1 MQRAWLLASILCATL
16 CWGSLHAAQA
26 IDDEPH
32 FIASL
37 QLGSAPDV
45 RYLDAAGRTLDYA
58 AFAHQLREG
67 RTYHGTRDTRSGQ
80 AVLRIA
86 GAAPGHRGIR
96 LAFGRG
102 DAFPPF
108 ELPSLHGDVQRLS
121 ALRGRYTLVSFFF
134 AECGPCIA
142 EVPALNAYARAHG
155 DMNFVAITYED
166 AATARRFQAER
177 GLAWPI
183 LHDGQAL
190 IDVLGVDTYP
200 TLMLVDPAGRLA
212 GTAVG
217 MTLRQDD
224 GQRQAELGRWIEL
237 WKGGGAR

>member
-1 MQRAWLLASILCATL
+1 MRRALLLASMLIVASLVTP
-16 CWGSLHAAQA
+16 LHAADANDGEQ
-26 IDDEPH
+26 H
-32 FIASL
+32 FLASL
-37 QLGSAPDV
+37 QLGASPNV
-45 RYLDAAGRTLDYA
+45 CYLDAAGKPLSYD
-58 AFAHQLREG
+58 AFAQQLG
-67 RTYHGTRDTRSGQ
+67 DGKNYSSTRDTQAGT

-86 GAAPGHRGIR
+86 GSAPGHRGVR

-108 ELPSLHGDVQRLS
+108 ELPAIQGGTQRLS
-121 ALRGRYTLVSFFF
+121 AFHGRYTLVSFFF

-166 AATARRFQAER
+166 ASTARQFATQR
-177 GLAWPI
+177 GFTWPI

-190 IDVLGVDTYP
+190 IDVLGISTYP
-200 TLMLVDPAGRLA
+200 TLMLIDPEGHLA
-212 GTAVG
+212 GTAIG

-224 GQRQAELGRWIEL
+224 AQRQADLERWIAL
-237 WKGGGAR
+237 WKSGRAN